1 MATVAVM
8 GANGN
13 IGGGISERL
22 LAGGHTVRAL
32 GRSAEKLAGL
42 KARGAE
48 ILLGDAGDEAFLTKA
63 FAGADAVFT
72 LVPPT
77 PVSTDL
83 RADMDRLGTSIA
95 GAIGKSGVRH
105 AVALSSIGGER
116 PSGTGPIAGL
126 HAQEERL
133 KKVNGANVLALRPGY
148 FFENFF
154 HSLELIRHQG
164 INGGGAAG
172 RTTVPMIATQD
183 IAAFAATA
191 LAARDWSGFQV
202 RELLGQRDLSFDEAT
217 RIIGAKI
224 GKPDLAY
231 VQFPY
236 ADYSA
241 ALQQAGISKSVA
253 DAYAEMEK
261 AFDDGIVKSVE
272 GRTAANSTPTTFEQ
286 FAEGIAQAYHGAARA
301 AGA

>member
-126 HAQEERL
+126 HAQEEHFA
-133 KKVNGANVLALRPGY
+133 K
-148 FFENFF
+148 E
-154 HSLELIRHQG
+154 I
-164 INGGGAAG
+164 
-172 RTTVPMIATQD
+172 
-183 IAAFAATA
+183 AFAGQTFDL
-191 LAARDWSGFQV
+191 LAIRNNWGGDRVSYVGSEGRLRTLPVEWTDV
-202 RELLGQRDLSFDEAT
+202 HE
-217 RIIGAKI
+217 
-224 GKPDLAY
+224 PDLVVTLGGDRAC
-231 VQFPY
+231 FR
-236 ADYSA
+236 AD
-241 ALQQAGISKSVA
+241 LLRQLRTLV
-253 DAYAEMEK
+253 DE
-261 AFDDGIVKSVE
+261 E
-272 GRTAANSTPTTFEQ
+272 GDRARTS
-286 FAEGIAQAYHGAARA
+286 GC
-301 AGA
+301 